1 MIQLKPCTLDDVQQL
16 QSISIE
22 TYTDTFG
29 PFNPPHIMKAYL
41 DDAYPLAK
49 LRRELATTG
58 TTFYFLY
65 DEDELAGYLKVNT
78 GQAQT
83 EDIAENTLEIERL
96 YIRTAYKRRGH
107 GRFLIDYACQLATQN
122 GQSSVWLGVWE
133 HNEPA
138 KAFYQQMG
146 FVRQGQHSFFM
157 GDDEQTDYIMIKQLI

>member
-78 GQAQT
+78 GQTQT

-96 YIRTAYKRRGH
+96 YIRTAYKRRGMAV
-107 GRFLIDYACQLATQN
+107 F
-122 GQSSVWLGVWE
+122 
-133 HNEPA
+133 
-138 KAFYQQMG
+138 
-146 FVRQGQHSFFM
+146 
-157 GDDEQTDYIMIKQLI
+157 